1 MIPCELNPAATKR
14 FRTSAVSPR
23 QKFTSGVKDSG
34 ARRKR
39 ELRLF
44 ERRDPPRRVRSRRRE
59 VLPVGAELPERPLV
73 GDRYGRARASV
84 RFERAD
90 HQPAGVMPRV
100 EGSVESA
107 HERQQVVRALDRLGR
122 DVYVLG
128 RVERHRYA
136 DGGGEVTRPQ
146 TTGED
151 DRLGL
156 HVASIG
162 ADARHRPAIEE
173 QLLDPDALADRGA
186 AVMRALGEGER
197 RVPDSRSRRRA
208 GGGRRRDRRS
218 RSAATPRAPQGVPG
232 VGTRSR

>member
-1 MIPCELNPAATKR
+1 
-14 FRTSAVSPR
+14 
-23 QKFTSGVKDSG
+23 
-34 ARRKR
+34 
-39 ELRLF
+39 
-44 ERRDPPRRVRSRRRE
+44 
-59 VLPVGAELPERPLV
+59 
-73 GDRYGRARASV
+73 
-84 RFERAD
+84 
-90 HQPAGVMPRV
+90 MPRV
-100 EGSVESA
+100 EGSVESP

-173 QLLDPDALADRGA
+173 LLDPDALADRGA

-197 RVPDSRSRRRA
+197 RVSRIHGPVAGLEEGADETVGRDQRPHLGHLGGSRSRDSVVMTGDRGRVPAPFSCPRSRRA
-208 GGGRRRDRRS
+208 
-218 RSAATPRAPQGVPG
+218 
-232 VGTRSR
+232 